1 MTERIR
7 KRGDKTSAGRT
18 GPVTPAAVID
28 AALVVID
35 EEGLDALTMRRLAH
49 DLGVEPVTIY
59 RQLPNKDAILAGVA
73 EKLWREMAPP
83 EGAGGALAGGRRR
96 RLSPP
101 APRDWREQVRGAWL
115 ALNGLM
121 QRHPNAIPII
131 ARGGSFSAT
140 AGEGTLGMLLLF
152 KQAGLTP
159 EEAAELL
166 HILSACVVG
175 FGFATLWGRQVSAA
189 QEAAAAAGE
198 PAPPPPD
205 LGDLA
210 EYAEAIAELGPG
222 AVRNRPGHRAR
233 RLRRPR
239 RELTARKSAGARRR
253 LLLHGHERD
262 AEPVLEVLE
271 TVDLAGVHG
280 RRVHLVAGEGEDRGP
295 QVLLE
300 RSDLRDL
307 ALVELGGEAAQHGMA
322 PWCAGGP

>member
-83 EGAGGALAGGRRR
+83 EGAGAA
-96 RLSPP
+96 SPAS
-101 APRDWREQVRGAWL
+101 APGDWREQVRGAWL

-210 EYAEAIAELGPG
+210 EYAEAIRSWDPAQFATALDIVLDAYDG
-222 AVRNRPGHRAR
+222 RA
-233 RLRRPR
+233 
-239 RELTARKSAGARRR
+239 AS
-253 LLLHGHERD
+253 
-262 AEPVLEVLE
+262 
-271 TVDLAGVHG
+271 
-280 RRVHLVAGEGEDRGP
+280 
-295 QVLLE
+295 
-300 RSDLRDL
+300 
-307 ALVELGGEAAQHGMA
+307 
-322 PWCAGGP
+322 